1 MTGPAPKQPEDRVR
15 RHRPARGEWVTLPA
29 EPFTGSK
36 PRMPRGLLESS
47 KGTWRRWW
55 RSPMAHMW
63 VEAQWDQVE
72 RLVLLV
78 DRARRQLSAGEKTP
92 DLGEL
97 RQLEDRLGISEKGR
111 RDLRWRFAEDEEP
124 VLASVTPLSRAR
136 PDPRKKAK

>member
-1 MTGPAPKQPEDRVR
+1 M
-15 RHRPARGEWVTLPA
+15 TLPA
-29 EPFTGSK
+29 EAFAGPK

-47 KGTWRRWW
+47 KDSWRRWW

-63 VEAQWDQVE
+63 TEAQWHQVE

-111 RDLRWRFAEDEEP
+111 RDLRWRLPDGEDEEP
-124 VLASVTPLSRAR
+124 VLASVTTLSRAR
-136 PDPRKKAK
+136 PDPRKTAK